1 MSFFSHFLWVF
12 LLMVMMMMV
21 LLPFRLHI
29 WSHSNNLNF
38 LCCALFKWILS
49 QQDSRLFMWILNSR
63 YAGPRNYFFQSL
75 RHIQNISQFNQYI
88 FFGGVWEP
96 SPLNHIHSSSFP
108 FRIRLN
114 CSQSQNHFVEPWNI
128 IHNFISMTH
137 STKSSPPNQYKLSDE
152 IATPCHKFVAYSN
165 WQQPR
170 TRTAHTIAKPCSDEK
185 KKQFNKN
192 KRRTNAQRNKQ
203 RELK

>member
-1 MSFFSHFLWVF
+1 MRAREITFS
-12 LLMVMMMMV
+12 
-21 LLPFRLHI
+21 
-29 WSHSNNLNF
+29 SHSDTS
-38 LCCALFKWILS
+38 K
-49 QQDSRLFMWILNSR
+49 
-63 YAGPRNYFFQSL
+63 
-75 RHIQNISQFNQYI
+75 I
-88 FFGGVWEP
+88 FFNLIRTLSLSGVWEP
-96 SPLNHIHSSSFP
+96 SLLNHIHSSSFP

-185 KKQFNKN
+185 KETIQQKQKAHKRPTQQAARIEINKIALN
-192 KRRTNAQRNKQ
+192 GPVARKASLICVLICIRFPIDIMEIVRVSYLNCKYMLFFRTSWATKIAKTKNSIA
-203 RELK
+203 